1 MSGAKIMSDL
11 NYFSPAEMTAGARL
25 AAVKKISYKPLQTF
39 SLAILGGAYI
49 GFGGMLMLMADLG
62 VGEILP
68 FGLTRILMGLA
79 FSIGLILVV
88 LGGAE
93 LFTGSTL
100 VALAAIDKKASWW
113 AVLKN
118 WFLVY
123 FGNFTGALILSGL
136 IILSGRAAFDNNLLG
151 QLMIKTA
158 ESKLHY
164 GFLQAMTLGILC
176 NIFVCLGVWLSMSAK
191 SAEGKILC
199 IIFPITAFVAWG
211 FEHSVANMY
220 LLSSAKFLAMTVPA
234 FATTYL
240 SWSEIIFKN
249 LIPVTI
255 GNIIGGLLVWLP
267 YYFIYKENNNQ

>member
-1 MSGAKIMSDL
+1 MSDL
-11 NYFSPAEMTAGARL
+11 NYFSPAEMAAGARL
-25 AAVKKISYKPLQTF
+25 AAVKKISYKPWQTF

-49 GFGGMLMLMADLG
+49 GFGGMLMIMAG
-62 VGEILP
+62 VGATGILP

-93 LFTGSTL
+93 LFTGTTI
-100 VALAAIDKKASWW
+100 VALAALDKKASWL

-118 WFLVY
+118 WLLVY

-136 IILSGRAAFDNNLLG
+136 IVFSGRAAFGNNLVG
-151 QLMIKTA
+151 ELMIKTA
-158 ESKLHY
+158 ESKMHY
-164 GFLQAMTLGILC
+164 GFTQAMVLGILC
-176 NIFVCLGVWLSMSAK
+176 NIFVCLGVWLAMSAK
-191 SAEGKILC
+191 SAEGKIIC

-220 LLSSAKFLAMTVPA
+220 LLSSAKFLELAGGT
-234 FATTYL
+234 FASSSL
-240 SWSEIIFKN
+240 SWMDIIFKN

>member
-1 MSGAKIMSDL
+1 MSEL
-11 NYFSPAEMTAGARL
+11 NYFSPAEMSSGARL
-25 AAVKKISYKPLQTF
+25 SAFKKISMKAWQTF

-49 GFGGMLMLMADLG
+49 GFGGMLMLMASLG
-62 VGEILP
+62 AGEIMP

-93 LFTGSTL
+93 LFTGTTI
-100 VALAAIDKKASWW
+100 VALAALDKKTSWW

-118 WFLVY
+118 WLLVY
-123 FGNFTGALILSGL
+123 FGNFAGALILSGL
-136 IILSGRAAFDNNLLG
+136 IILSGRAAFDSNLLG

-176 NIFVCLGVWLSMSAK
+176 NVFVCLGVWLSMSAK

-211 FEHSVANMY
+211 FEHSVANMF
-220 LLSSAKFLAMTVPA
+220 LLSSAKFLAMTNPI
-234 FATTYL
+234 FAAANL
-240 SWSEIIFKN
+240 PWAEIIIKN

-267 YYFIYKENNNQ
+267 YYFIYKEKNNE